1 MRSHNKAYTSRRD
14 PEPGNADARVG
25 IVAQALSAHGLTI
38 RSWAQ
43 HRGWATRSVY
53 QVVRTWIEHPTRR
66 GKTPL
71 GGRYEAIARD
81 LQATL
86 GAKVVPLPRPDDRTL
101 ERVA

>member
-1 MRSHNKAYTSRRD
+1 MRSHHKAYTNPRD
-14 PEPGNADARVG
+14 PESGNPDACVG
-25 IVAQALSAHGLTI
+25 IVAEALTAHGLTI

-43 HRGWATRSVY
+43 SRGWAIRSVY

-81 LQATL
+81 LQSTL
-86 GAKVVPLPRPDDRTL
+86 GTTVVPLPRADDRTL